1 MTTAPTQTS
10 AASFSNTAAP
20 WSQRNL
26 NPGLAII
33 EELRLAKAQKRAA
46 EVAEKQALSRFKSA
60 RAEGLLDEHFDDL
73 AEEYCGKG
81 VTITVGTHSRYAEKS
96 YSDTL
101 QQQMKAERDDGTAK
115 PTVSEVIRVKLEDVS

>member
-10 AASFSNTAAP
+10 AANSLTTATP

-26 NPGLAII
+26 NPGATII

-46 EVAEKQALSRFKSA
+46 DVAEKQALSRFKAA
-60 RAEGLLDEHFDDL
+60 RDEGLLDEHFDDL
-73 AEEYCGKG
+73 AEEYCGTG
-81 VTITVGTHSRYAEKS
+81 VTITVSTHSRYAEKS

-115 PTVSEVIRVKLEDVS
+115 PTVSEVIRVKLEDVP